1 MKLKKILSYFS
12 IFEWCLWIGSVI
24 AVTLS
29 FLLGGEFYFLT
40 LIASLVGVT
49 SLIFIAKGNV
59 IDLAVGVIIGGAFGK
74 IVSSLVADIIMP
86 LVSSICN
93 TKSLAE
99 LKYVLTEATVDE
111 AGTAVAEVAVK
122 YGNFIMLV
130 VDFLIVALCMFL
142 VIKMFVGMRT
152 KVDSLKKKE
161 EEVVEEA
168 APAEPTIEE
177 KTLATLNDIKELLEK
192 KDK

>member
-1 MKLKKILSYFS
+1 MKKIK
-12 IFEWCLWIGSVI
+12 
-24 AVTLS
+24 
-29 FLLGGEFYFLT
+29 
-40 LIASLVGVT
+40 LV
-49 SLIFIAKGNV
+49 SDFKDFITKGN
-59 IDLAVGVIIGGAFGK
+59 ILDMAVGVIIGGAFGK

-86 LVSSICN
+86 LVSSLCN
-93 TKSLAE
+93 TKSLAD

-111 AGTAVAEVAVK
+111 AGAAVAEVAVK